1 MDMPKPKILDVIKS
15 VLSAAFGVQSDKNRL
30 KDFEQGSLP
39 VYIITGLI
47 FIALFVGGLIFL
59 VSRIV
64 GS

>member
-1 MDMPKPKILDVIKS
+1 MPKPKILDVIKS
-15 VLSAAFGVQSDKNRL
+15 VLSAAFGVQSNKNRL

>member
-1 MDMPKPKILDVIKS
+1 MSKPTIVEVVRSVI
-15 VLSAAFGVQSDKNRL
+15 SAAFGVQSDKNRL

-39 VYIITGLI
+39 VYIIAGLI
-47 FIALFVGGLIFL
+47 FTVLFVIGLVFL

>member
-1 MDMPKPKILDVIKS
+1 MGMPKPTIIEVVKS

-39 VYIITGLI
+39 VYLVTGLI
-47 FIALFVGGLIFL
+47 FTVLFVMGLIFL
-59 VSRIV
+59 VSKIV

>member
-1 MDMPKPKILDVIKS
+1 MPKPKILDVIKS